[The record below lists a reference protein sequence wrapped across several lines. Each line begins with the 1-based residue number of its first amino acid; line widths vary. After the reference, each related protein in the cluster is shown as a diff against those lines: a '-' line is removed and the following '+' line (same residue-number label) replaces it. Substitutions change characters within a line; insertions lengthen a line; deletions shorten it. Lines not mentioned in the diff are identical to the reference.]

1 MSEQLE
7 ESLERRARIFNTQK
21 YNMYDG
27 PGIRSIA
34 FFKGCPLRC
43 KWCSNPES
51 QRRGFEV
58 MFKQTACVNCGACV
72 EACPAGVHQFVN
84 GEHVV
89 DRTKQCLGCGAC
101 EKACL
106 QKALSIMGED
116 RKICDLVSFMDQ
128 DADFY
133 RMSGGGVTLGGG
145 EVLAQPEA
153 ARALLA
159 ACKDRGYHTA
169 IETCGYTKTETILD
183 IARYVDLFL
192 FDIKQMDPVKHKQ
205 WTGVNNEQI
214 LANIRALLENGFNVR
229 VRMPLLHG
237 VNDDKAEIDAMIEF
251 FTPYRYQKNFDG
263 VDLLPYH
270 KLGVGTYA
278 QLGRDYEI
286 EGDPS
291 LSEDDL
297 NRIEGWI
304 SEADFKVNLV
314 RH

>member
-7 ESLERRARIFNTQK
+7 KSLERRARIFNTQK

-51 QRRGFEV
+51 QHRGFEA

-72 EACPAGVHQFVN
+72 EACPAGVHRLVN

-159 ACKDRGYHTA
+159 AC
-169 IETCGYTKTETILD
+169 
-183 IARYVDLFL
+183 
-192 FDIKQMDPVKHKQ
+192 
-205 WTGVNNEQI
+205 
-214 LANIRALLENGFNVR
+214 
-229 VRMPLLHG
+229 
-237 VNDDKAEIDAMIEF
+237 
-251 FTPYRYQKNFDG
+251 
-263 VDLLPYH
+263 
-270 KLGVGTYA
+270 
-278 QLGRDYEI
+278 
-286 EGDPS
+286 
-291 LSEDDL
+291 
-297 NRIEGWI
+297 
-304 SEADFKVNLV
+304 
-314 RH
+314 

>member
-1 MSEQLE
+1 M
-7 ESLERRARIFNTQK
+7 
-21 YNMYDG
+21 
-27 PGIRSIA
+27 
-34 FFKGCPLRC
+34 
-43 KWCSNPES
+43 
-51 QRRGFEV
+51 
-58 MFKQTACVNCGACV
+58 
-72 EACPAGVHQFVN
+72 
-84 GEHVV
+84 
-89 DRTKQCLGCGAC
+89 
-101 EKACL
+101 
-106 QKALSIMGED
+106 
-116 RKICDLVSFMDQ
+116 
-128 DADFY
+128 
-133 RMSGGGVTLGGG
+133 
-145 EVLAQPEA
+145 AQPEA

-192 FDIKQMDPVKHKQ
+192 FDIKQMDPVKHKH

-270 KLGVGTYA
+270 KLGVGKYA
-278 QLGRDYEI
+278 QLGRDYGI

-304 SEADFKVNLV
+304 SEADFKVSLV

>member
-1 MSEQLE
+1 
-7 ESLERRARIFNTQK
+7 
-21 YNMYDG
+21 MYDG

-51 QRRGFEV
+51 QHRGFEV

-101 EKACL
+101 EKGCL

-145 EVLAQPEA
+145 EVLAQPRPPAPCLRPARTA
-153 ARALLA
+153 ATTRQSRRAVTPRPKRSSISRA
-159 ACKDRGYHTA
+159 TW
-169 IETCGYTKTETILD
+169 TCSCSTSS
-183 IARYVDLFL
+183 R
-192 FDIKQMDPVKHKQ
+192 
-205 WTGVNNEQI
+205 WTRSSTSSGP
-214 LANIRALLENGFNVR
+214 A
-229 VRMPLLHG
+229 
-237 VNDDKAEIDAMIEF
+237 
-251 FTPYRYQKNFDG
+251 
-263 VDLLPYH
+263 
-270 KLGVGTYA
+270 
-278 QLGRDYEI
+278 
-286 EGDPS
+286 
-291 LSEDDL
+291 
-297 NRIEGWI
+297 
-304 SEADFKVNLV
+304 
-314 RH
+314 

>member
-145 EVLAQPEA
+145 EVLAQPE
-153 ARALLA
+153 LSND
-159 ACKDRGYHTA
+159 K
-169 IETCGYTKTETILD
+169 ET
-183 IARYVDLFL
+183 
-192 FDIKQMDPVKHKQ
+192 Q
-205 WTGVNNEQI
+205 
-214 LANIRALLENGFNVR
+214 
-229 VRMPLLHG
+229 
-237 VNDDKAEIDAMIEF
+237 
-251 FTPYRYQKNFDG
+251 
-263 VDLLPYH
+263 
-270 KLGVGTYA
+270 
-278 QLGRDYEI
+278 
-286 EGDPS
+286 
-291 LSEDDL
+291 
-297 NRIEGWI
+297 
-304 SEADFKVNLV
+304 
-314 RH
+314 